1 MLDLKFIRD
10 NAAAVEEN
18 SRNRGVE
25 VDVGLVVELADRR
38 SVLIQELNEL
48 RQRQNEMA
56 KSIGR
61 ERDEE
66 ARGRLIEESRAMKER
81 LPSKEEELREV
92 EERLRDEQMKIP
104 NMTHPDSPIGK
115 DDTENVEIR
124 HWGEIPNFSFEPKD
138 HVELGEQLGIID
150 F

>member
-1 MLDLKFIRD
+1 MLLELKFIRE
-10 NAAAVEEN
+10 NVEAVEEN
-18 SRNRGVE
+18 CRNRGVDA
-25 VDVGLVVELADRR
+25 DVGIVVELADRR

-61 ERDEE
+61 ERDEG

-92 EERLRDEQMKIP
+92 EERLRDEQLKIP
-104 NMTHPDSPIGK
+104 NMTHPEAPIGK
-115 DDTENVEIR
+115 DETENVEIR
-124 HWGEIPNFSFEPKD
+124 RWGDIPNFSYEPRD
-138 HVELGEQLGIID
+138 HVE
-150 F
+150 